1 MKFSVFVLFLC
12 LHASLLFGQYSAR
25 EYFKF
30 GKNKYYEGKYYEA
43 IDFLDKAIKED
54 AGYENALFLR
64 GKSFLRLEQYKL
76 AIGDFDKII
85 GNRDNY
91 EGYSAEFFMNR
102 AIALT
107 ELQDYDAAE
116 KDFNFALKLRPDD
129 PEIYNAYS
137 RYKFLTYHD
146 KNEAIREINKAI
158 QLDPGKADYYV
169 HRAEYKVALAK
180 FHPRSNEIYESALLD
195 ATKAIELDPDNVD
208 FYMVRTFVNKERG
221 EQMEAVTDYNR
232 MIELNPN
239 KIEAYTERGILKM
252 QNDLYKSAIQD
263 FSKSIELNANA
274 EQNYRY
280 RALCR
285 HNSLDFSGAYDD
297 YSRSIK
303 LLQEELNYSEGDNQE
318 KIKRILADT
327 YLKRGVAATSMG
339 NSFNACSDFKMAY
352 DLGSNLGL
360 NYLRKYCG
368 I

>member
-1 MKFSVFVLFLC
+1 MKFFVVSIILC
-12 LHASLLFGQYSAR
+12 LYANFLFGQFSAR

-30 GKNKYYEGKYYEA
+30 GKNKFDEGKYYEA
-43 IDFLDKAIKED
+43 VDFLDKAIHAD
-54 AGYENALFLR
+54 AGYESAIYLR
-64 GKSFLRLEQYKL
+64 GKSFLILKQYKL
-76 AIGDFDKII
+76 AVEDFTEII
-85 GNRDNY
+85 DQRNNY
-91 EGYSAEFFMNR
+91 DMYSADYFLKR
-102 AIALT
+102 AIART
-107 ELQDYDAAE
+107 ELKEFEGAE

-129 PEIYNAYS
+129 SEIYSAFS
-137 RYKFLTYHD
+137 KYKFITYHD

-158 QLDPGKADYYV
+158 QLNPEMPEYYIR
-169 HRAEYKVALAK
+169 RAEYKIALAK

-195 ATKAIELDPDNVD
+195 ASKAIEMNPDNVD
-208 FYMVRTFVNKERG
+208 FYMVRTIVNRERG
-221 EQMEAVTDYNR
+221 EQMQAVTDYNR

-239 KIEAYTERGILKM
+239 RIEAYTERGILKM
-252 QNDLYKSAIQD
+252 QNDLYQSAIQD
-263 FSKSIELNANA
+263 FSKSIELNEDV

-303 LLQEELNYSEGDNQE
+303 ILREELNFSEGDDKE
-318 KIKRILADT
+318 RIKRILADT

-339 NSFNACSDFKMAY
+339 NSYNACTDFKMAY
-352 DLGSNLGL
+352 DMGSNLGL